1 MEINC
6 MGEVCPVP
14 SLKVRSLLRNL
25 KAGEELKV
33 LVDHSCAV
41 GNILEQVPEESYQRA
56 VNEVAN
62 GIWEVRKS
70 PFAFLLYATP

>member
-1 MEINC
+1 MVTVEINC
-6 MGEVCPVP
+6 MGEICPVP
-14 SLKVRSLLRNL
+14 SIKVRSLIKNL

-41 GNILEQVPEESYQRA
+41 GNILEHLPEACYQHV

-62 GIWEVRKS
+62 GIWEVRIRKR
-70 PFAFLLYATP
+70 